1 MNKVDLV
8 EIVAERASLTKKEAE
23 KAIDIFFEEAEKA
36 LIKGDAVKVSGFGSF
51 AVRERAERNGVNP
64 KNQETIVIPASRAV
78 VFKPSKSLKEKVQ

>member
-64 KNQETIVIPASRAV
+64 NQETIVIPASRAV